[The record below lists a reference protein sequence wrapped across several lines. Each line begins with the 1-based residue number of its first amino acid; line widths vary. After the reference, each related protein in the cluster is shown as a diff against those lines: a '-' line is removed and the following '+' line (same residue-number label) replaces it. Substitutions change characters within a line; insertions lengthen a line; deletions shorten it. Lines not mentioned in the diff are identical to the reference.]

1 MKECWYPQPLFNN
14 GWSYTGPLKDI
25 MLNFETT
32 YIFDQ
37 LSLVNWTYVH
47 VVEYTNVLGREKA
60 DHNEMF
66 LEADLSNLIIM
77 TWGSEIYKMK
87 YRAICKKL

>member
-1 MKECWYPQPLFNN
+1 
-14 GWSYTGPLKDI
+14 

-66 LEADLSNLIIM
+66 LETDLSNLIIM
-77 TWGSEIYKMK
+77 T
-87 YRAICKKL
+87 